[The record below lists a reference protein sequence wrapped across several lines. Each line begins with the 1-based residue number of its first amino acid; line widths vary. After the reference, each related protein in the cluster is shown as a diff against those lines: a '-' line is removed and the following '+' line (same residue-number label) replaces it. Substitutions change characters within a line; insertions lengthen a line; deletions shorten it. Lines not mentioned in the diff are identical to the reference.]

1 MRMRRAV
8 QVAAFGLLIAAALE
22 LLAPTAAMAAGD
34 AAAHSAKLFIWIAV
48 ILIAAKIGCL
58 VERVGQPM
66 VLGELLMGIVLGNLT
81 LIGVPL
87 FEKIK
92 GDDVIKFLAELGV
105 VILLFQIGLES
116 SVESMRKVGVRAIL
130 VALLGVVTPFLVGTW
145 LVGPWLLPGMSFEA
159 YLFLGAT
166 LTATS
171 VGITGRVFSDL
182 DRLQMP
188 EAQIVLGAAVLDDVL
203 GLVVLAVV
211 SAIVSTGALDLPGVI
226 VILGK
231 ALAFLVG
238 ALMLGRWIA
247 PHISR
252 AFARIHTGVGM
263 KFTLAIGTC
272 LVFAFLAQQMG
283 LAAIVGAFAAGL
295 VLDEVQFRDFDAPE
309 FQREVVEVLDGA
321 DTATRKRAA
330 GMLKHHQARQIEE
343 LVAPLGHFV
352 VPFFFVLTGMQV
364 RLDVLLNVQV
374 LLVAL
379 GITLAAVLAKVVSG
393 LAAGNVNKWLVGW
406 GMVPRGEV
414 GLIFAAAGMGLGVM
428 GDEEFSAIV
437 LMVILTTLI
446 TPPILTLLIRRTA
459 VRTVN

>member
-1 MRMRRAV
+1 LRF
-8 QVAAFGLLIAAALE
+8 AAIGLLMSAALE
-22 LLAPTAAMAAGD
+22 LLAPAAAMAAGE
-34 AAAHSAKLFIWIAV
+34 AAAHSAKLFMWIAV
-48 ILIAAKIGCL
+48 VLIAAKIGCL
-58 VERVGQPM
+58 VDRVGQPM
-66 VLGELLMGIVLGNLT
+66 VLGELLMGIVLGNLA
-81 LIGVPL
+81 LIGVPW
-87 FEKIK
+87 FEEIR
-92 GDDVIKFLAELGV
+92 GDGTIKFLADLGV

-130 VALLGVVTPFLVGTW
+130 VALLGVVLPFLVGTW
-145 LVGPWLLPGMSFEA
+145 LAGPWLLPGMSFEA

-171 VGITGRVFSDL
+171 VGITGRVFSAL
-182 DRLQMP
+182 DRLRMP
-188 EAQIVLGAAVLDDVL
+188 EALIVLGAAVLDDVL

-211 SAIVSTGALDLPGVI
+211 SAIVSTGAIDPAGVAL
-226 VILGK
+226 ILGK
-231 ALAFLVG
+231 ALAFLMG

-247 PHISR
+247 PRVSGV
-252 AFARIHTGVGM
+252 FARIHTGVGM
-263 KFTLAIGTC
+263 KFTLAICTC

-295 VLDEVQFRDFDAPE
+295 VLDEVQFRNFDVPD

-321 DTATRKRAA
+321 DSATRKRAES
-330 GMLKHHQARQIEE
+330 MLKHHQARQIEE
-343 LVAPLGHFV
+343 LIAPLGHFV

-364 RLDVLLNVQV
+364 RLDVLVNVQV

-379 GITLAAVLAKVVSG
+379 GITVAAVLAKVVSG

-428 GDEEFSAIV
+428 GDAEFSAIV

-459 VRTVN
+459 VRTTD

>member
-1 MRMRRAV
+1 MRMRRAL
-8 QVAAFGLLIAAALE
+8 QFAAIGLLIAAGLE
-22 LLAPTAAMAAGD
+22 LLAPAAATAAGD
-34 AAAHSAKLFIWIAV
+34 TAAHSAKLFLWIAV

-58 VERVGQPM
+58 VNRVGQPM
-66 VLGELLMGIVLGNLT
+66 VLGELPMGIVLGNLA

-87 FEKIK
+87 FEEIK
-92 GDDVIKFLAELGV
+92 GDDTIKFLAELGV

-145 LVGPWLLPGMSFEA
+145 LVGPWLLPGLSFEA

-211 SAIVSTGALDLPGVI
+211 SAIVSTGAIDLGGVV

-247 PHISR
+247 PRMSR

-295 VLDEVQFRDFDAPE
+295 VLDEVQFRNFDASD

-321 DTATRKRAA
+321 DSATRKRAA
-330 GMLKHHQARQIEE
+330 SMLKHHQARQIEE

-364 RLDVLLNVQV
+364 RLDVLVNVQV

-428 GDEEFSAIV
+428 GDEEFAAIV

-459 VRTVN
+459 VRSAG